1 MDMAVVFGP
10 TFGDELFA
18 AGLGGLPFSWT
29 PSTGAMTGRE
39 NLTTDQNTRLDS
51 VIAKHDPTQ
60 TTYLAST
67 LDMGGTTAEI
77 LGED

>member
-1 MDMAVVFGP
+1 MSDIFGP
-10 TFGDELFA
+10 TFGDEVYA

-29 PSTGAMTGRE
+29 PTGEMTGRE

-77 LGED
+77 LGGD